1 MKEIYL
7 YFYFLIN
14 WAPRKGKQKQIYQR
28 QVHKILRKE
37 GSIFPPICSVAENI
51 IFKAGKV
58 KTSLYRLCRNRLCIN
73 HSDLGSYSALLP
85 WGWGDGWR
93 AQWYMAA
100 LLLGCVEGYKEEG
113 RGAKAFCTTSR
124 WSLTGWLDFVWGFER
139 MLKAKAAP
147 QKWQIRLEFWKSQK
161 SMCSVYQVTR
171 LTNTTTLVK
180 WYFLLWSKYIIH
192 LAPSVPCII
201 FLHSTRC

>member
-1 MKEIYL
+1 ML
-7 YFYFLIN
+7 
-14 WAPRKGKQKQIYQR
+14 R
-28 QVHKILRKE
+28 KILFSKQDKWKHLFTDCE
-37 GSIFPPICSVAENI
+37 GTDFA
-51 IFKAGKV
+51 AQ
-58 KTSLYRLCRNRLCIN
+58 CIN
-73 HSDLGSYSALLP
+73 HSDIGSYSALLP

-93 AQWYMAA
+93 VQWYMAA

-113 RGAKAFCTTSR
+113 KEAKAFCKSSR
-124 WSLTGWLDFVWGFER
+124 WSLTPGRLDFVWGFEG

-180 WYFLLWSKYIIH
+180 WYFLLWSKHITQYEYSLGSICALYHIS
-192 LAPSVPCII
+192 P
-201 FLHSTRC
+201 